1 MALFIAERI
10 RKHEFGREI
19 APADKEALLAG
30 ARVCLTA
37 SIAGHGLPKGTRLLK
52 AYATT
57 KQGPRRILYLL
68 VVQQRDLFV
77 VFYRTKEDD
86 VGANMSPRNPAF
98 SSALTKHLDLLRDD
112 LAAGRIEEITPG
124 TDGAPV

>member
-1 MALFIAERI
+1 MALFISERI
-10 RKHEFGREI
+10 RQREFGREI
-19 APADKEALLAG
+19 SSADKEILLEG
-30 ARVCLTA
+30 ARVCLSA

-68 VVQQRDLFV
+68 VVQENDLFV
-77 VFYRTKEDD
+77 LFYRPKQDE
-86 VGANMSPRNPAF
+86 VGANMSPKNPVF

-112 LAAGRIEEITPG
+112 LAAGKIEQITPEA
-124 TDGAPV
+124 DGVPV